1 MPKKKHQPPAR
12 IKYDK
17 THPVISIRVDKYV
30 KGKLDE
36 IKQMSG
42 KSVGDV
48 VREAID
54 VQAESAKKPYNLGY
68 AKAKDTYGVWFRCS
82 VCGGSIL
89 IDTEGEKKAAAQ
101 CMEEHEWAHGS
112 CLQKSN

>member
-54 VQAESAKKPYNLGY
+54 VQAESAKNLITWDLPKPRIPMESGT
-68 AKAKDTYGVWFRCS
+68 D
-82 VCGGSIL
+82 
-89 IDTEGEKKAAAQ
+89 AQ
-101 CMEEHEWAHGS
+101 SAED
-112 CLQKSN
+112 